1 MDFKYPNSKKLYLVV
16 EISQLLSKYNCT
28 FSEAENILSLSLS
41 EIQQQRE
48 NLEYDTTLDYIN
60 GNKAKN
66 VDNEEI
72 KPSQHIEPYYLK
84 LTSTFITLISLT
96 QVPCSEDTEQAYLP
110 CF

>member
-41 EIQQQRE
+41 GIRQQRE
-48 NLEYDTTLDYIN
+48 NLEYNTTLDYTN
-60 GNKAKN
+60 GNKTKI

-72 KPSQHIEPYYLK
+72 KPSQHIEPYCWSPYHIYLQ
-84 LTSTFITLISLT
+84 LLHL
-96 QVPCSEDTEQAYLP
+96 
-110 CF
+110 